1 MHRTGLSRTI
11 AWAILSLILCEGMW
25 PDERPAAS
33 GAEMYPYAE
42 SLGGSPDRMAAYTK
56 ESSTLRTEI
65 IINVATHETRIAI
78 LEDGQLVEILVERP
92 DMYRTVGHI
101 YKGIVTSVLPG
112 MQAAFVDIGLEK
124 SAFLH
129 VSDVVEAG
137 EEYDAMFDGETDD
150 NGEQQSRTKRQRFVP
165 IQDML
170 RKGQDILVQVTKD
183 PIGTKGPRVTSE
195 ISLAGRFS
203 VLVPG
208 TDTIG
213 VSRKITDWGER
224 RRLRDLVRSLKPD
237 GCGIIIRTVAKGKGE
252 AEFRKEL
259 RALKKLWDKI
269 ANRGRS
275 TKAPALIHEE
285 MGMTSSLIRDLFTPE
300 VDRLVTDSKRTH
312 RDILSYLRSVSTDL
326 CSRLE
331 LYTEKVPIFDAFEIE
346 KEIEKAL
353 DRKAWLKKGG
363 FIVIDHTEALVTVD
377 VNTGRYVGKRNQE
390 ETVLN
395 INLEAAREIARQLRL
410 RDIGGIIVIDFID
423 MKSAKNRSKLLEEFQ
438 NAIRRDRSKTTVAPV
453 SEFGLVEM
461 TRQRV
466 RPSLMYTFSE
476 PCPLCKGAGRV
487 QGRDTTVTKIERWL
501 KRMRAAASKERKLT
515 LYVHPVVAE
524 YLQADK
530 ATRLNVL
537 QKSVRTRLELHSDP
551 DLPMEEYRFFSLK
564 RNLDITQEFKT

>member
-1 MHRTGLSRTI
+1 MHRTGLLRTI

-25 PDERPAAS
+25 PGGRSVAS
-33 GAEMYPYAE
+33 GAEMCPYAE

-92 DMYRTVGHI
+92 DVYRTVGHI

-137 EEYDAMFDGETDD
+137 EEYDAMFDGETDE
-150 NGEQQSRTKRQRFVP
+150 NGEQQGRTKRQRFVP

-224 RRLRDLVRSLKPD
+224 RRLRDLVRSMKPD
-237 GCGIIIRTVAKGKGE
+237 GFGIIIRTVAKGKGE
-252 AEFRKEL
+252 AEFKKEL
-259 RALKKLWDKI
+259 RTLKKLWDKI
-269 ANRGRS
+269 ANRARS

-300 VDRLVTDSKRTH
+300 VDRLVTDSKRAH
-312 RDILSYLRSVSTDL
+312 RDILSYLRSVSPDL

-331 LYTEKVPIFDAFEIE
+331 LYKEKDPIFDAFEIE

-353 DRKAWLKKGG
+353 ERKVWLKKGG

-423 MKSAKNRSKLLEEFQ
+423 MKAAKNRNKLLEDFQ

-476 PCPLCKGAGRV
+476 PCPLCNGAGRV

-501 KRMRAAASKERKLT
+501 KRMRAASKERKLA

-524 YLQADK
+524 YLRANK
-530 ATRLNVL
+530 ASRLNVL

-551 DLPMEEYRFFSLK
+551 DLSMEEYRFFSLK

>member
-1 MHRTGLSRTI
+1 MWSVKTI
-11 AWAILSLILCEGMW
+11 GWVVLSLILCVGMR
-25 PDERPAAS
+25 PDGRSVAS
-33 GAEMYPYAE
+33 GAVMCPDAE
-42 SLGGSPDRMAAYTK
+42 DPGGSPDPMAAYTK

-65 IINVATHETRIAI
+65 IINVASHETRIAI
-78 LEDGQLVEILVERP
+78 VEDGQLVEILVERP

-101 YKGIVTSVLPG
+101 YKGTVTSVLPG

-124 SAFLH
+124 QAFLH

-137 EEYDAMFDGETDD
+137 EEYDAMFDGEADD

-170 RKGQDILVQVTKD
+170 RKSQDILVQVTKD

-195 ISLAGRFS
+195 ISLAGRFT

-224 RRLRDLVRSLKPD
+224 RRLRDIVRSMKPD
-237 GCGIIIRTVAKGKGE
+237 GFGIIIRTVAKGKGE
-252 AEFRKEL
+252 AEFKKEL
-259 RALKKLWDKI
+259 RALKKLWDRI
-269 ANRGRS
+269 AGRARS
-275 TKAPALIHEE
+275 TKAPALVHEE

-312 RDILSYLRSVSTDL
+312 KDILSYLRTVSTDL

-331 LYTEKVPIFDAFEIE
+331 LYTERTPIFDAFQIE
-346 KEIEKAL
+346 REIEKAL
-353 DRKAWLKKGG
+353 ERKVWLKKGG
-363 FIVIDHTEALVTVD
+363 FLVIDHTEALVTID

-395 INLEAAREIARQLRL
+395 TNLEAAREIARQLRL

-423 MKSAKNRSKLLEEFQ
+423 MKSAKNRNKLMDEFQ
-438 NAIRRDRSKTTVAPV
+438 NALRRDRSKTTVAPI

-466 RPSLMYTFSE
+466 RPSLLYTFSE
-476 PCPLCKGAGRV
+476 PCPLCNGAGRV
-487 QGRDTTVTKIERWL
+487 QGRDTTLTKIERWL
-501 KRMRAAASKERKLT
+501 KRMRAASKERKLA

-524 YLQADK
+524 YLRANK

-537 QKSVRTRLELHSDP
+537 QRAVRARLELHSDP
-551 DLPMEEYRFFSLK
+551 DLSMEEYRFFSPK
-564 RNLDITQEFKT
+564 RNMDITQEFKT

>member
-1 MHRTGLSRTI
+1 MHRTGLLRTI

-25 PDERPAAS
+25 PGERSVAS
-33 GAEMYPYAE
+33 GAEMCPYAE

-92 DMYRTVGHI
+92 DVYRTVGHI

-237 GCGIIIRTVAKGKGE
+237 GFGIIIRTVAKGKGE
-252 AEFRKEL
+252 AEFKKEL
-259 RALKKLWDKI
+259 RTLKKLWDKI
-269 ANRGRS
+269 ANRARS
-275 TKAPALIHEE
+275 TKAPALTHEE

-312 RDILSYLRSVSTDL
+312 RDILSYLRSVSPDL

-331 LYTEKVPIFDAFEIE
+331 LYKEKVPIFDAFEIE

-353 DRKAWLKKGG
+353 ERKVWLKKGG
-363 FIVIDHTEALVTVD
+363 FIVIDHTEALVTID

-423 MKSAKNRSKLLEEFQ
+423 MKSAKNRNKLLEDFQ

-476 PCPLCKGAGRV
+476 PCPLCNGAGRV

-501 KRMRAAASKERKLT
+501 KRMRAASKERKLA

-524 YLQADK
+524 YLRENK
-530 ATRLNVL
+530 ASRLNVL

-551 DLPMEEYRFFSLK
+551 DLSMEEYRFFSLK